1 MCRAGLG
8 ARTAAPG
15 NRLGGV
21 MRIHHAR
28 RGRIGA
34 HRRHRRGA
42 ILPAILALVLAG
54 LALTGIIATA
64 AATHLSAMHYFG

>member
-1 MCRAGLG
+1 
-8 ARTAAPG
+8 
-15 NRLGGV
+15 

-28 RGRIGA
+28 RGRVGA
-34 HRRHRRGA
+34 HRRHRRRA
-42 ILPAILALVLAG
+42 ILPAILALVMAS